1 MEVKWIKIVTDVFS
15 DEKIMLM
22 ETLPEGDAVIA
33 IWFKLLCL
41 AGKSNRNGFLMM
53 SDTIAYT
60 DEMLAT
66 IFRKSLTIV
75 QIAMRYFVQF
85 EMIEIIENAY
95 RISNWEKHQNVEGL
109 DKIREQTRKRV
120 SDYRE
125 KNKQLQPPQECNVTS
140 NATVTHGNGT
150 EVELEEEV
158 ERDIIPYTEI
168 QNEWNNHK
176 NLPQIMKMTVK
187 RKDKL
192 KVRWKQF
199 KSIDPFKESFS
210 LISQS
215 DFCTGQNNKGWK
227 VDFDW
232 VIKNEE
238 NMVKVL
244 EGKYKNKIGQK
255 NNGFNNF
262 KQTDDGMNGMSEKE
276 FEQHLKE
283 INGLE

>member
-1 MEVKWIKIVTDVFS
+1 MEGYLLEVKWIKIVTDVFS

-95 RISNWEKHQNVEGL
+95 RISNWEKHQNIEGL
-109 DKIREQTRKRV
+109 DKIREQGRIRQQRYMNK
-120 SDYRE
+120 
-125 KNKQLQPPQECNVTS
+125 KKQLTGDVSMTL
-140 NATVTHGNGT
+140 ADGT

-227 VDFDW
+227 ADFDW